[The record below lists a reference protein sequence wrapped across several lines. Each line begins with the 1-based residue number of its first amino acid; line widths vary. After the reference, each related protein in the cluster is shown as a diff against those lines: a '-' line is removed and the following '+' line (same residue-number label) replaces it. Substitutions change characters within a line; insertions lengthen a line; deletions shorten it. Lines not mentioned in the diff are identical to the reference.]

1 MANPPLN
8 KSSIDAFISQSAAP
22 KPAQE
27 LTQQDSGAEVRPMF
41 REKPSTEKM
50 SVNMPKDLYEALR
63 AYMKLTDISM
73 SEVIV
78 EGARR
83 ELARRKRGG
92 E

>member
-8 KSSIDAFISQSAAP
+8 RSMVDSFA
-22 KPAQE
+22 
-27 LTQQDSGAEVRPMF
+27 SGATSITAPNPEERAPDEARPMF
-41 REKPSTEKM
+41 REKPPSEKM

-63 AYMKLTDISM
+63 AYMKLTDIPM

-92 E
+92 D